1 VRCPLVLALALA
13 LLVVMVV
20 VLLLLL
26 LAHFVLW
33 CCCLFCR
40 HTSTT
45 ICMTPST
52 KFNFQPVGD
61 GQVGPVYKRILAA
74 WSEEVGV
81 DIAGQ
86 AAEYK
91 ELLDGGFTL

>member
-1 VRCPLVLALALA
+1 MRCPLV
-13 LLVVMVV
+13 VV
-20 VLLLLL
+20 VLLL
-26 LAHFVLW
+26 LAHFVFW
-33 CCCLFCR
+33 FCR

-52 KFNFQPVGD
+52 RFNFNPIGD

-81 DIAGQ
+81 DIAAQ

>member
-1 VRCPLVLALALA
+1 ML
-13 LLVVMVV
+13 
-20 VLLLLL
+20 LLLLL
-26 LAHFVLW
+26 LAHVVFS
-33 CCCLFCR
+33 FCR

>member
-1 VRCPLVLALALA
+1 
-13 LLVVMVV
+13 
-20 VLLLLL
+20 
-26 LAHFVLW
+26 
-33 CCCLFCR
+33 
-40 HTSTT
+40 
-45 ICMTPST
+45 MTPST
-52 KFNFQPVGD
+52 RFNFNPIGD